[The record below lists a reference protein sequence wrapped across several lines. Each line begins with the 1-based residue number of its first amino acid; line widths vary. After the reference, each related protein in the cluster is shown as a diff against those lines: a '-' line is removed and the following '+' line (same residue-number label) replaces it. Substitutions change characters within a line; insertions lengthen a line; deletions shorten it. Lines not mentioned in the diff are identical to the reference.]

1 MKIIKISIFLLT
13 QFFFFASLQ
22 STHAQ
27 VARNFQHAHCL
38 CLPVAIASQP
48 VSPDAVCPG
57 EGIAAFSVNVSG
69 TGPFTYK
76 WKENGM
82 MIADGGLYSGS
93 QTTTLTITNP
103 QAALNGKHYQC
114 IITNCMGQS
123 VSTNNSA
130 MLSVHLIPGD
140 INADGVVNNN
150 DFSLMNLVYNTSCSN
165 CPEDIIPDGFV
176 DVKDFLQLLGTYNR
190 TCQ

>member
-1 MKIIKISIFLLT
+1 M
-13 QFFFFASLQ
+13 QFFFFASFQ

-27 VARNFQHAHCL
+27 VARYFQRANCL
-38 CLPVAIASQP
+38 CVPVVIVSQP
-48 VSPDAVCPG
+48 MSPDAVCPG
-57 EGIAAFSVNVSG
+57 EGTATFSVSVSG
-69 TGPFTYK
+69 TQPYTYK

-82 MIADGGLYSGS
+82 VITDGGAYSGS
-93 QTTTLTITNP
+93 QSPILTITDP
-103 QAALNGKHYQC
+103 STALNGKYYQC
-114 IITNCMGQS
+114 VISNCMGQS
-123 VSTNNSA
+123 VSTNNAA

-150 DFSLMNLVYNTSCSN
+150 DFSLMNLVYNTTCAN

-176 DVKDFLQLLGTYNR
+176 DVKDFLQLLGDYNR

>member
-1 MKIIKISIFLLT
+1 MIKNSIFLLMH
-13 QFFFFASLQ
+13 FFFFASIQ
-22 STHAQ
+22 PTHAQ
-27 VARNFQHAHCL
+27 VERNFQHVNCL
-38 CLPVAIASQP
+38 CQHVTIVSQP

-57 EGIAAFSVNVSG
+57 SGTASFSVNVTG

-82 MIADGGLYSGS
+82 VITEGGSYSGS
-93 QTTTLTITNP
+93 QSPMLTITNP
-103 QAALNGKHYQC
+103 PTALNGKNYQC
-114 IITNCMGQS
+114 VISNCMGQS

-176 DVKDFLQLLGTYNR
+176 DVKDFLQLLGQYNMS
-190 TCQ
+190 CQ